1 MSRAFAVCIRI
12 LSLGYDAVARTRL
25 TQWSTLHIGDT
36 SATPPLLV
44 VWTPRDSDVDSR
56 TEQMDVSV
64 QNTIDPY
71 YLVRRHS
78 TSKNTSIIHLQ
89 FRP

>member
-1 MSRAFAVCIRI
+1 MSRAFAVCIHI
-12 LSLGYDAVARTRL
+12 LSPGCDAIGQTRL
-25 TQWSTLHIGDT
+25 MQLSTSHIGDM
-36 SATPPLLV
+36 SAAPPLLV
-44 VWTPRDSDVDSR
+44 VWTARDSDVDSR

-71 YLVRRHS
+71 YLVRHHS
-78 TSKNTSIIHLQ
+78 TFKETSNVQ